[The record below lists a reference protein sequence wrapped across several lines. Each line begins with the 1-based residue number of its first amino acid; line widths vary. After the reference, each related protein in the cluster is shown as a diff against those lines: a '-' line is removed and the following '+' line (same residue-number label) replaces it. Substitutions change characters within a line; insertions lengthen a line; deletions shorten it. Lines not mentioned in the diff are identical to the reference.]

1 MVNIS
6 SISHGLE
13 YNHVFLAFVH
23 HKTQITKWQGHWLI
37 FWSISCHL
45 VDILVH
51 ILQYFCVVAI
61 SKNPSCHPEL
71 KNDDAR
77 SYSSHMMGCIIKLP
91 GTAPYTTTLYP
102 PLFRSNCAAVKVY
115 TTILR
120 FLPCVYYTERRRN
133 RNVISAVQELTASIN
148 TS

>member
-23 HKTQITKWQGHWLI
+23 RKTQITKWQGHWLI
-37 FWSISCHL
+37 FWSILCHL

-77 SYSSHMMGCIIKLP
+77 SYSSHMMGCIIRLP

-102 PLFRSNCAAVKVY
+102 PLFRSKYSTVVVNTDWLNICNFVREAWFHGPQFGFRLCCA
-115 TTILR
+115 TLLNIDH
-120 FLPCVYYTERRRN
+120 
-133 RNVISAVQELTASIN
+133 
-148 TS
+148 